1 MKKLKGISVYCGLD
15 DYPLDSNLEYL
26 ELAKSKG
33 VDFVFSSAHI
43 DEAKSFNEFETIVNK
58 CYDLGL
64 QLVVDASKK
73 AFDKVEK
80 FLDKCVLRLD
90 YGFSKEEVVEFT
102 NKYPLIELNASLVT
116 KDYLDSLKELGAN
129 LEHIRVSYNFY
140 PKRYTGLDIHFVKE
154 NNKLFKSYGLTVIA
168 YIPSNSNKRPPLYD
182 GLPSVERHRNLDIEL
197 VCYELFAALCDGV
210 CIGDAYASHNDLEK
224 LVNVSSEYYEIP
236 IKIIEGI
243 SKEELEIL
251 NRIHRMRLDSGPYMK
266 RSSSSRGID
275 IVPFNTISIIP
286 YMVTIDNS
294 NYLRYRGELGIA
306 LKDMEN
312 VGKVNVVASVLYE
325 AHTLVDLIDAPAQ
338 FRFKITNEV

>member
-1 MKKLKGISVYCGLD
+1 MKKIKGISVYCGLD

-129 LEHIRVSYNFY
+129 LGHIRVSYNFY

-154 NNKLFKSYGLTVIA
+154 NNKLFKSYGLTDIA

-236 IKIIEGI
+236 IKVIEGI

-312 VGKVNVVASVLYE
+312 VGKVNVVANILNE